1 MRTRPKSQKLREVS
15 MPRRPF
21 GAGEMALEGSPR
33 AIRFAVRVDVQHD
46 SRDLAPVGTFQDRRR
61 QNWGVEWGSLFLSLS
76 HPPCGPRTARTS
88 VPRFPL
94 LYEIWVGQTLRRPT
108 PGNQQSTI
116 SHRCEATID
125 TAEWAVGLQANR
137 VTSVVGLTPYW
148 LNGRDHCSG

>member
-61 QNWGVEWGSLFLSLS
+61 QNRGGGMGFSLFIALPSTMWTADRS
-76 HPPCGPRTARTS
+76 HVSAAISAFVRNMGWSNIAPTHPRQPAI
-88 VPRFPL
+88 
-94 LYEIWVGQTLRRPT
+94 Y
-108 PGNQQSTI
+108 NQPSM
-116 SHRCEATID
+116 
-125 TAEWAVGLQANR
+125 
-137 VTSVVGLTPYW
+137 
-148 LNGRDHCSG
+148 